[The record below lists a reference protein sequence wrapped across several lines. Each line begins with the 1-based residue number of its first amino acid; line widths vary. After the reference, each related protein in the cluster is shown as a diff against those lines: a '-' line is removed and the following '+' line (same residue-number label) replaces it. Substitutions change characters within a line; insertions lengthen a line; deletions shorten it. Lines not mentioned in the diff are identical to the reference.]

1 MMTMTVEDLSQ
12 WQLDELKQA
21 YFNEEDI
28 DEVLSD
34 SITAPEQIPD
44 DVIFKHYEGVCFTD
58 DDFFCSS
65 EKKRGG
71 EKAEDE
77 KKKYKV
83 LIEETVVQP
92 FFITADSAE
101 EARKIA
107 ADLYSKGK
115 LVVEGG
121 ELESAIMRVED
132 DSINDDWERIV

>member
-34 SITAPEQIPD
+34 SITVPEQIPD
-44 DVIFKHYEGVCFTD
+44 DVIFMHYKGACFTD
-58 DDFFCSS
+58 DDFLCSTG
-65 EKKRGG
+65 RG
-71 EKAEDE
+71 ENVEAQ

-83 LIEETVVQP
+83 LIEETIVQP
-92 FFITADSAE
+92 FFIPADSAE